1 LQGLY
6 FEDLSIG
13 QTAEMTR
20 AADDAAIRAFAAV
33 SGDDNPLHL
42 DDAYAAASS
51 FGGRV
56 AHGMLIGAYVSA
68 LIAGRLPGPG
78 SVYLRQTLRFRR
90 PVRVGDEV
98 TARVTI
104 SALDAATGHV
114 TMRTLCTVRGK
125 TVVDGEAV
133 IMAPRRPA

>member
-13 QTAEMTR
+13 QTAELTR
-20 AADDAAIRAFAAV
+20 TADDAAIRAFAAV

-104 SALDAATGHV
+104 SALDAATGRV